1 MVPSSP
7 SPDRAHEQA
16 ARHPQKAE
24 RDLAWMR
31 HACLVFWGVALYY
44 KGYPLGINA
53 VWITYTCGVV
63 YTIVLHWLLRNER
76 RIRTTA
82 MLGTLADSLLTFF
95 ICYVTG
101 GLSSIFVPFFY
112 LTVLSGAFRYGVRE
126 AIGMLIL
133 NGSLV
138 ALLFGLRHESWERP
152 ELIVLPFIYL
162 GFSTGLGAMLAG
174 WARDNLAI
182 ALAQSDALRAERDRS
197 NALLHRLIDTQEE
210 ERKQTASDLHD
221 RMGARLFALT
231 HGLEESRRMAGRDT
245 RLQRQLEN
253 LSAEAHA
260 CGTEVRALMN
270 ELRPTVLDELGFYE
284 ALSEYLAGLTDAMPF
299 RLDVRLDPNL
309 QKWRSRQD
317 AMLFRLVQEALLNAR
332 KHARARCLSVTFGRE
347 DHEVM
352 LSVEDDGCG
361 FQTGTIPIGH
371 YGLLTMRE
379 RAEVSGG
386 TLQVSSE
393 PGRGTRV
400 IVRFPEGA
408 ALS

>member
-1 MVPSSP
+1 
-7 SPDRAHEQA
+7 
-16 ARHPQKAE
+16 
-24 RDLAWMR
+24 MR
-31 HACLVFWGVALYY
+31 HSCLVFWGIALYY
-44 KGYPLGINA
+44 MGYPLGINA
-53 VWITYTCGVV
+53 VWVVYACGVL
-63 YTIVLHWLLRNER
+63 YTIGLHWMLRDEQ
-76 RIRTTA
+76 RIRKTA
-82 MLGTLADSLLTFF
+82 LFGTLADSLLTFC

-133 NGSLV
+133 NGSLIV
-138 ALLFGLRHESWERP
+138 VLFALKHDARSP
-152 ELIVLPFIYL
+152 ELVVLPFVYL

-231 HGLEESRRMAGRDT
+231 HGLEESLRMASGDA
-245 RLQRQLEN
+245 RLHRQLAN
-253 LSAEAHA
+253 LSTEAHA
-260 CGTEVRALMN
+260 CGADVRALMN
-270 ELRPTVLDELGFYE
+270 ELRPVVLDELGFYE
-284 ALSEYLAGLTDAMPF
+284 ALSEYLSGLSGAVPF
-299 RLDVRLDPNL
+299 RLVARLDPDL
-309 QKWRSRQD
+309 QRWRSRQD

-332 KHARARCLSVTFGRE
+332 KHARARNLSVAFERQEGGIA
-347 DHEVM
+347 

-361 FQTGTIPIGH
+361 FDTRTIPLGH

-386 TLQVSSE
+386 TFHVSSE
-393 PGRGTRV
+393 RGRGTR
-400 IVRFPEGA
+400 ITVRFPLEA
-408 ALS
+408 PAT